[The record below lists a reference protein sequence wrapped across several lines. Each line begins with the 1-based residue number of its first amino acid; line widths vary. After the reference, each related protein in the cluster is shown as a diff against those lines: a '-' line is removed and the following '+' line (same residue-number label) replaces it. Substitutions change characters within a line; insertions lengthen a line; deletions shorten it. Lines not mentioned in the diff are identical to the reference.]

1 MASDVQSFVD
11 ALKKIRGD
19 AQLSQKFLQDPHGTL
34 RSMGVQVGKAAS
46 AAVGA
51 PSAAAVC
58 VCVGACVC
66 VG

>member
-1 MASDVQSFVD
+1 MASDTHAFVE

-34 RSMGVQVGKAAS
+34 KSMGVTVGKAAS
-46 AAVGA
+46 AAAGVQGT
-51 PSAAAVC
+51 AAI
-58 VCVGACVC
+58 CVGACVC